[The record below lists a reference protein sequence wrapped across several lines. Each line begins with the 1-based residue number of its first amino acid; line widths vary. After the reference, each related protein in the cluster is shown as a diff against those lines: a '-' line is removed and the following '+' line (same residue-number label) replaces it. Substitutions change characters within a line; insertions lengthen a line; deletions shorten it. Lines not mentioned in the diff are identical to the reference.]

1 MNSILQ
7 KFQDIK
13 ILGSAAIGVLTFGM
27 VIGYFLA
34 PSPKPKEFVCAKEIS
49 QVKVLGAQIENL
61 RQKHLQEF
69 KDFQQECIL
78 KQNEICS
85 QKVLRYRAACL
96 ELKCEICK
104 ASK

>member
-13 ILGSAAIGVLTFGM
+13 VLGSAAIGVLTFGM
-27 VIGYFLA
+27 AIGYFLA
-34 PSPKPKEFVCAKEIS
+34 PRPQPKEVVCAQEIN
-49 QVKVLGAQIENL
+49 QVKLLGSQIKTL

-69 KDFQQECIL
+69 QDFQKECIL
-78 KQNEICS
+78 EQNKVCS
-85 QKVLRYRAACL
+85 EKVLRYRAACL